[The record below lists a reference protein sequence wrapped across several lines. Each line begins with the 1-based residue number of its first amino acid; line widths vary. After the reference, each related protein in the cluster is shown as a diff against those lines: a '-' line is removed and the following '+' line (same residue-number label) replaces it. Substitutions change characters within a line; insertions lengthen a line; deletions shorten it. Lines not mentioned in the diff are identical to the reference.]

1 MNSSIAYEYKK
12 SFLQSHKYTFLFL
25 INFVLLAILK
35 EAYVYALAMVLIV
48 VSLENSKK
56 HLPMS
61 LLFLSMMPYL
71 NPFLGAMP
79 SVLWNLSLIL
89 FTALI
94 LIKKNLHVNK
104 LEISYLAILLSF
116 LVTSLIVSPLPSI
129 AIIKVISL
137 TIFSF
142 VAFKT
147 YKWGIIN
154 ESILL
159 QFIEAIVIANIAL
172 YFMPLGYYINGLFMG
187 VFSHS
192 QNIGI
197 FLVPLLSYYTI
208 NFLENNI
215 IGKVSKLFSLFI
227 IFLGILEIFST
238 YSRTS
243 IFTYV
248 VLIAIY
254 IILNKLKFK
263 KIFSVL
269 KSPFYFLL
277 SIVILGG
284 VAINTPKI
292 LNATQN
298 YIYKSVSSEAFESK
312 YEKGILFSRQAIY
325 EESLLNIERNPILGN
340 GLGVQFHN
348 GKVESD
354 QIKFLPLLNVPYTME
369 REKGNVYLMVL
380 EEGGFI
386 TLLLLVLFIL
396 LQLKK
401 TKNYPAAFYS
411 SIAIFTMFNGEATL
425 FSINGTGAFQFVFLI
440 LLYFLA
446 IRKVKEK
453 SKI

>member
-89 FTALI
+89 FTALFI
-94 LIKKNLHVNK
+94 IKKNLHVNK

-172 YFMPLGYYINGLFMG
+172 YFMPLGYWGLVCHG
-187 VFSHS
+187 R
-192 QNIGI
+192 GI
-197 FLVPLLSYYTI
+197 CLYPC
-208 NFLENNI
+208 
-215 IGKVSKLFSLFI
+215 
-227 IFLGILEIFST
+227 
-238 YSRTS
+238 
-243 IFTYV
+243 
-248 VLIAIY
+248 
-254 IILNKLKFK
+254 
-263 KIFSVL
+263 
-269 KSPFYFLL
+269 FLL
-277 SIVILGG
+277 
-284 VAINTPKI
+284 
-292 LNATQN
+292 
-298 YIYKSVSSEAFESK
+298 
-312 YEKGILFSRQAIY
+312 
-325 EESLLNIERNPILGN
+325 
-340 GLGVQFHN
+340 
-348 GKVESD
+348 
-354 QIKFLPLLNVPYTME
+354 
-369 REKGNVYLMVL
+369 
-380 EEGGFI
+380 
-386 TLLLLVLFIL
+386 
-396 LQLKK
+396 
-401 TKNYPAAFYS
+401 
-411 SIAIFTMFNGEATL
+411 
-425 FSINGTGAFQFVFLI
+425 VFLLH
-440 LLYFLA
+440 LLCSL
-446 IRKVKEK
+446 
-453 SKI
+453 